1 MEILGVLLAFVGF
14 ALGIYEIINT
24 LRGKENKRV
33 LCGVAI
39 TYLGYGVC
47 YSVSQKDLRH
57 LGVAFLFGLIF
68 YAIKVLCGFLRMVAK
83 HEKRSFRKNL
93 IVLAVLLVGF
103 IAGMMLP
110 YDKAEEAKRAA
121 ESNARMIE
129 RAASSAQSANS
140 RTDSEAATGGEAELQ
155 HSTEEITAESGE
167 IEKNSST
174 TASSTDDSK
183 EIKSFLKRNKE
194 ATETFAKNLKAAL
207 PLAGLDYTL
216 DDVNWLEQTD
226 DWAAGSRYNA
236 QINGKIYIQI
246 ATINDEIYSIKNTK
260 NGATDDFLYK
270 NEDLKPDAGDVP
282 DGSIL
287 LTDGELGDYGKE
299 ATTKSGYKY
308 IRYTVPTGNYTVENK
323 AKQSSIFVVS
333 DSNSDDVSAA
343 LQLSSNGEKARL
355 TIKDGYHIELS
366 MYAQILLMPEQ

>member
-24 LRGKENKRV
+24 LRGKENKRI
-33 LCGVAI
+33 LCGIAI
-39 TYLGYGVC
+39 AYLGYGVC

-57 LGVAFLFGLIF
+57 FGVAFLFGLIF
-68 YAIKVLCGFLRMVAK
+68 YAIRVLCGFLRMVAK

-110 YDKAEEAKRAA
+110 YDKAEEAKRTA
-121 ESNARMIE
+121 ESDARMIE
-129 RAASSAQSANS
+129 KAASSAQAANS
-140 RTDSEAATGGEAELQ
+140 RTDSKVATSGEAELQ
-155 HSTEEITAESGE
+155 HATEETTAESDA
-167 IEKNSST
+167 IEKS
-174 TASSTDDSK
+174 ASIIAPSTDESK

-194 ATETFAKNLKAAL
+194 VSETFAKNLKEVL

-216 DDVNWLEQTD
+216 DDVNWFEQTD

-246 ATINDEIYSIKNTK
+246 AAIGDEIYSIKDTK

-308 IRYTVPTGNYTVENK
+308 VRYTVPTGNYTVENK

-333 DSNSDDVSAA
+333 DSNSDDVSAS

-366 MYAQILLMPEQ
+366 MYAQILLTPEQ

>member
-33 LCGVAI
+33 LCGVVMA
-39 TYLGYGVC
+39 YLGYGVFN
-47 YSVSQKDLRH
+47 SVSQKDLRH
-57 LGVAFLFGLIF
+57 FGVAFLFGLIF
-68 YAIKVLCGFLRMVAK
+68 YAIKVLCGFLRMAAK

-129 RAASSAQSANS
+129 RAASSVQSANS

-194 ATETFAKNLKAAL
+194 VSETFARNLEDAL
-207 PLAGLDYTL
+207 SLTGLGYTL
-216 DDVNWLEQTD
+216 DDISWFEQTD
-226 DWAAGSRYNA
+226 DWTAGKRYNA
-236 QINGKIYIQI
+236 QINMEDYIQI
-246 ATINDEIYSIKNTK
+246 ATIGDEIYSIKNTQ
-260 NGATDDFLYK
+260 NSETDNFLYR
-270 NEDLKPDAGDVP
+270 NESLKPDAGEIAE
-282 DGSIL
+282 GSIL
-287 LTDGELGDYGKE
+287 LTDGELGAYGKE
-299 ATTKSGYKY
+299 VTTKSGYKY
-308 IRYTVPTGNYTVENK
+308 VWYTVPAGNYTVENK
-323 AKQSSIFVVS
+323 AKQSTVFVVS
-333 DSNSDDVSAA
+333 DSNSDDVSECLKLA
-343 LQLSSNGEKARL
+343 SDGEKTRL
-355 TIKDGYHIELS
+355 TVKDGYHIELS
-366 MYAQILLMPEQ
+366 MYAQILLMPAQ

>member
-39 TYLGYGVC
+39 AYLGYGVC

-57 LGVAFLFGLIF
+57 FGVAFLFGLIF
-68 YAIKVLCGFLRMVAK
+68 YAIKVLCSFLRMVAK

-110 YDKAEEAKRAA
+110 YDKAEEAKRVA
-121 ESNARMIE
+121 ESDARVME
-129 RAASSAQSANS
+129 KAAVSEQVANS
-140 RTDSEAATGGEAELQ
+140 RVESEATTSREAESQ
-155 HSTEEITAESGE
+155 QTAEEITAESGE

-194 ATETFAKNLKAAL
+194 VSETFAKNLEDAL
-207 PLAGLDYTL
+207 SLTGLGYTL
-216 DDVNWLEQTD
+216 DDISWFEQTD
-226 DWAAGSRYNA
+226 DWTAGKRYNA
-236 QINGKIYIQI
+236 QINMEDYIQI
-246 ATINDEIYSIKNTK
+246 ATIGDEIYSIKNTQ
-260 NGATDDFLYK
+260 NSETDNFLYR
-270 NEDLKPDAGDVP
+270 NENLKPDAGEIA

-287 LTDGELGDYGKE
+287 LTDGELGAYGKE
-299 ATTKSGYKY
+299 VTTKSGYKY
-308 IRYTVPTGNYTVENK
+308 VWYTIPTGNYTVENK
-323 AKQSSIFVVS
+323 AKQSTVFVVS
-333 DSNSDDVSAA
+333 DSNSDDVSECLKLA
-343 LQLSSNGEKARL
+343 SDGEKTRL
-355 TIKDGYHIELS
+355 TVKNGYHIELS

>member
-14 ALGIYEIINT
+14 ALGIYEMINT

-39 TYLGYGVC
+39 AYLGYGVC

-57 LGVAFLFGLIF
+57 FGVAFLFGLIF
-68 YAIKVLCGFLRMVAK
+68 YAIRVLCGFLRMVAK

-110 YDKAEEAKRAA
+110 YDKAEEAKRTA
-121 ESNARMIE
+121 ESDARMIE
-129 RAASSAQSANS
+129 KAASSAQAANS
-140 RTDSEAATGGEAELQ
+140 RTDSEVATSSEAELQ
-155 HSTEEITAESGE
+155 HTTEETTAESDA
-167 IEKNSST
+167 IEKS
-174 TASSTDDSK
+174 ASIIAPSTDESK

-308 IRYTVPTGNYTVENK
+308 VRYTVPAGNYTVENK

-333 DSNSDDVSAA
+333 DSNSDDVSAS

-366 MYAQILLMPEQ
+366 MYAQILLTPEQ

>member
-24 LRGKENKRV
+24 LRGKENKRI
-33 LCGVAI
+33 LCGIAI
-39 TYLGYGVC
+39 AYLGYGVC

-57 LGVAFLFGLIF
+57 FGVAFLFGLIF
-68 YAIKVLCGFLRMVAK
+68 YAIRVLCGFLRMVAK
-83 HEKRSFRKNL
+83 HEERSFGRNL
-93 IVLAVLLVGF
+93 IVLAVLLVSF

-110 YDKAEEAKRAA
+110 YDKEEETKRAA
-121 ESNARMIE
+121 ESDARMNE
-129 RAASSAQSANS
+129 KAASSVQAANS
-140 RTDSEAATGGEAELQ
+140 RTDSEVATSGEAELQ
-155 HSTEEITAESGE
+155 HTTKETTAESDA
-167 IEKNSST
+167 IEKSASIITPST
-174 TASSTDDSK
+174 NESK

-194 ATETFAKNLKAAL
+194 VSEIFAKNLKEVL

-216 DDVNWLEQTD
+216 DDVNWFEQTD

-236 QINGKIYIQI
+236 QINGKIYVQI
-246 ATINDEIYSIKNTK
+246 AAIGDEIYSIKDTK

-270 NEDLKPDAGDVP
+270 NEDLKPDAGDVL

-299 ATTKSGYKY
+299 VTTKSGYKY
-308 IRYTVPTGNYTVENK
+308 VRYTVPAGNYTVENK
-323 AKQSSIFVVS
+323 AKQSAVFVVS
-333 DSNSDDVSAA
+333 DSNSDDVSAS

-355 TIKDGYHIELS
+355 TVKDGYHIELS
-366 MYAQILLMPEQ
+366 MYAQILLTPEQ

>member
-33 LCGVAI
+33 LCGVVIA
-39 TYLGYGVC
+39 YLGYGVFN
-47 YSVSQKDLRH
+47 SVSQKDLRH
-57 LGVAFLFGLIF
+57 FGVAFLFGLIF
-68 YAIKVLCGFLRMVAK
+68 YAIKVLCCFLRMVAK

-129 RAASSAQSANS
+129 QAASSAQSANS

-155 HSTEEITAESGE
+155 HSTEEIAAESGE

-194 ATETFAKNLKAAL
+194 VSETFARNLEDAL
-207 PLAGLDYTL
+207 SLTGLGYTL
-216 DDVNWLEQTD
+216 DDISWFEQTD
-226 DWAAGSRYNA
+226 DWTAGKRYNA
-236 QINGKIYIQI
+236 QINMEDYIQI
-246 ATINDEIYSIKNTK
+246 ATIGDEIYSIKNTQ
-260 NGATDDFLYK
+260 NSETDNFLYR
-270 NEDLKPDAGDVP
+270 NESLKPDAGEIAE
-282 DGSIL
+282 GSIL
-287 LTDGELGDYGKE
+287 LTDGELGAYGKE

-308 IRYTVPTGNYTVENK
+308 VWYTVPAGNYTVENK
-323 AKQSSIFVVS
+323 AKQSTVFVVS
-333 DSNSDDVSAA
+333 DSNSDDVSECLKLA
-343 LQLSSNGEKARL
+343 SDGEKTRL
-355 TIKDGYHIELS
+355 TVKNGYHIELS
-366 MYAQILLMPEQ
+366 MYAQVLLIPEQ

>member
-33 LCGVAI
+33 LCGVVIA
-39 TYLGYGVC
+39 YLGYGVFN
-47 YSVSQKDLRH
+47 SVSQKDLRH
-57 LGVAFLFGLIF
+57 FGVAFLFGLIF

-140 RTDSEAATGGEAELQ
+140 RTDSEVATGGEAELQ

-194 ATETFAKNLKAAL
+194 VSETFARNLEDAL
-207 PLAGLDYTL
+207 SLTGLGYTL
-216 DDVNWLEQTD
+216 DDINWFEQTD
-226 DWAAGSRYNA
+226 DWTAGKRYNA
-236 QINGKIYIQI
+236 QINMEDYIQI
-246 ATINDEIYSIKNTK
+246 ATIGDEIYSIKNTQ
-260 NGATDDFLYK
+260 NSETDNFLYR
-270 NEDLKPDAGDVP
+270 NENLKPDAGEIA

-287 LTDGELGDYGKE
+287 LTDGELGAYGKE
-299 ATTKSGYKY
+299 VTTKSGYKY
-308 IRYTVPTGNYTVENK
+308 VWYTIPTGNYTVENK
-323 AKQSSIFVVS
+323 AKQSTVFVVS
-333 DSNSDDVSAA
+333 DSNSDDVSECLKLA
-343 LQLSSNGEKARL
+343 SDGEKTRL
-355 TIKDGYHIELS
+355 TVKNGYHIELS
-366 MYAQILLMPEQ
+366 MYAQVLLIPEQ

>member
-14 ALGIYEIINT
+14 ALGIYEMINT
-24 LRGKENKRV
+24 LRGKENKRI
-33 LCGVAI
+33 LCGIAI
-39 TYLGYGVC
+39 AYLGYGVC

-57 LGVAFLFGLIF
+57 FGVAFLFGLIF
-68 YAIKVLCGFLRMVAK
+68 YAIRVLCGFLRMVAK

-110 YDKAEEAKRAA
+110 YDKAEEAKRTA
-121 ESNARMIE
+121 ESDARMIE
-129 RAASSAQSANS
+129 KAASSAQAANS
-140 RTDSEAATGGEAELQ
+140 RADSEVATSGEAELQ
-155 HSTEEITAESGE
+155 HATEETTAESDV
-167 IEKNSST
+167 IEKS
-174 TASSTDDSK
+174 ASIIAPSTDESK

-194 ATETFAKNLKAAL
+194 VSETFAKNLKEVL

-216 DDVNWLEQTD
+216 DDVNWFEQTD

-246 ATINDEIYSIKNTK
+246 AAIGDEIYSIKDTK

-270 NEDLKPDAGDVP
+270 NEDLKPDVGDVP

-308 IRYTVPTGNYTVENK
+308 VRYTVPAGNYTVENK
-323 AKQSSIFVVS
+323 AKQSAVFVVS
-333 DSNSDDVSAA
+333 DSNSDDVSAS

-355 TIKDGYHIELS
+355 TVKDGYHIELS
-366 MYAQILLMPEQ
+366 MYAQILLTPEQ

>member
-24 LRGKENKRV
+24 LRGKENKRI
-33 LCGVAI
+33 LCGIAI
-39 TYLGYGVC
+39 AYLGYGVC
-47 YSVSQKDLRH
+47 YSVSQKDMRH
-57 LGVAFLFGLIF
+57 FGVAFLFGLIF
-68 YAIKVLCGFLRMVAK
+68 YAIRVLCSFLRMVAK
-83 HEKRSFRKNL
+83 HEKRSFGKNL
-93 IVLAVLLVGF
+93 IVLAVLLVSF

-121 ESNARMIE
+121 ESDARMNE
-129 RAASSAQSANS
+129 KAASSAQAENS
-140 RTDSEAATGGEAELQ
+140 RTDSEVATSGEAESQ
-155 HSTEEITAESGE
+155 QTVEETITESDT
-167 IEKNSST
+167 IEKSSSLIV
-174 TASSTDDSK
+174 SSTDESK

-194 ATETFAKNLKAAL
+194 VTETFAKNLKAAL

-246 ATINDEIYSIKNTK
+246 ATINDEIYSIKDTK

-308 IRYTVPTGNYTVENK
+308 VRYTVPAGNYTVENK
-323 AKQSSIFVVS
+323 AKQSAVFVVS
-333 DSNSDDVSAA
+333 DSNSDDVSAS

-366 MYAQILLMPEQ
+366 MYAQVLLIPEQ

>member
-24 LRGKENKRV
+24 FRGKENKRV
-33 LCGVAI
+33 LCGVVIA
-39 TYLGYGVC
+39 YLGYGVFN
-47 YSVSQKDLRH
+47 SVSQKDLRH
-57 LGVAFLFGLIF
+57 FGVAFLFGLIF

-129 RAASSAQSANS
+129 KAASSAQSANS
-140 RTDSEAATGGEAELQ
+140 RTDSEATTGGEAELQ

-194 ATETFAKNLKAAL
+194 VSETFARNLEDAL
-207 PLAGLDYTL
+207 SLTGLGYTL
-216 DDVNWLEQTD
+216 DDISWFEQTD
-226 DWAAGSRYNA
+226 DWTAGKRYNA
-236 QINGKIYIQI
+236 QINMEDYIQI
-246 ATINDEIYSIKNTK
+246 ATIGDEIYSIKNTQ
-260 NGATDDFLYK
+260 NSETDNFLYR
-270 NEDLKPDAGDVP
+270 NENLKPDAGEIA

-287 LTDGELGDYGKE
+287 LTDGELGAYGKE
-299 ATTKSGYKY
+299 VTTKSGYKY
-308 IRYTVPTGNYTVENK
+308 VWYTIPTGNYTVENK
-323 AKQSSIFVVS
+323 AKQSTVFVVS
-333 DSNSDDVSAA
+333 DSNSDDVSECLKLA
-343 LQLSSNGEKARL
+343 SDGEKTRL
-355 TIKDGYHIELS
+355 TVKNGYHIELS

>member
-1 MEILGVLLAFVGF
+1 MKILGVLLAFVGF

-39 TYLGYGVC
+39 AYLGYGVC

-68 YAIKVLCGFLRMVAK
+68 YAIRVMCVLLRMAAK
-83 HEKRSFRKNL
+83 REKRSLKNDL

-110 YDKAEEAKRAA
+110 YDKEEEAKR
-121 ESNARMIE
+121 
-129 RAASSAQSANS
+129 
-140 RTDSEAATGGEAELQ
+140 
-155 HSTEEITAESGE
+155 TAESV
-167 IEKNSST
+167 
-174 TASSTDDSK
+174 ASVM
-183 EIKSFLKRNKE
+183 E
-194 ATETFAKNLKAAL
+194 KAAL

-270 NEDLKPDAGDVP
+270 NEDLKPDAGNVP

-323 AKQSSIFVVS
+323 AKQSAVFVVP
-333 DSNSDDVSAA
+333 DSNSDDVSAS

-355 TIKDGYHIELS
+355 TVKDGYHIELS
-366 MYAQILLMPEQ
+366 MYAQVLLIPEQ

>member
-1 MEILGVLLAFVGF
+1 MKIIGVLLAFVGF
-14 ALGIYEIINT
+14 ALGIYEMINT
-24 LRGKENKRV
+24 LRGKENKRI
-33 LCGVAI
+33 LCGIAI
-39 TYLGYGVC
+39 AYLGYGVC
-47 YSVSQKDLRH
+47 YSVSQKDLGY

-68 YAIKVLCGFLRMVAK
+68 YAIRVMCVLLRMAAK
-83 HEKRSFRKNL
+83 REKRSLKNDL

-110 YDKAEEAKRAA
+110 YDKEEEAKR
-121 ESNARMIE
+121 
-129 RAASSAQSANS
+129 
-140 RTDSEAATGGEAELQ
+140 
-155 HSTEEITAESGE
+155 TAESQQTE
-167 IEKNSST
+167 EETIAKSDAIEKSSSLIV
-174 TASSTDDSK
+174 SSTDESK

-246 ATINDEIYSIKNTK
+246 ATIGDEIYSIKDTK

-270 NEDLKPDAGDVP
+270 NEDLKPDAGNVP

-308 IRYTVPTGNYTVENK
+308 VRYTVPAGNYTVENK
-323 AKQSSIFVVS
+323 AKQSTVFVVS
-333 DSNSDDVSAA
+333 DSNSDDVSAS

-355 TIKDGYHIELS
+355 TVKDGYHIELS
-366 MYAQILLMPEQ
+366 MYAQILLTPEQ

>member
-1 MEILGVLLAFVGF
+1 MKILGVLLAFVGF

-24 LRGKENKRV
+24 LRGKENKRI

-39 TYLGYGVC
+39 AYLGYGVC

-68 YAIKVLCGFLRMVAK
+68 YAIRVMCVLLRMAAK
-83 HEKRSFRKNL
+83 REKRSLKNDL

-103 IAGMMLP
+103 IVGMMLP
-110 YDKAEEAKRAA
+110 YDKEEEAKRTA

-194 ATETFAKNLKAAL
+194 VSETFARNLEDAL
-207 PLAGLDYTL
+207 SLTGLGYTL
-216 DDVNWLEQTD
+216 DDISWFEQTD
-226 DWAAGSRYNA
+226 DWTAGKRYNA
-236 QINGKIYIQI
+236 QINMEDYIQI
-246 ATINDEIYSIKNTK
+246 ATIGDEIYSIKNTQ
-260 NGATDDFLYK
+260 NSETYNFLYR
-270 NEDLKPDAGDVP
+270 NESLKPDAGEIAE
-282 DGSIL
+282 GSIL
-287 LTDGELGDYGKE
+287 LTDGELGAYGKE
-299 ATTKSGYKY
+299 VTTKSGYKY
-308 IRYTVPTGNYTVENK
+308 VWYTVPAGNYTVENK
-323 AKQSSIFVVS
+323 TKQSTVFVVS
-333 DSNSDDVSAA
+333 DSNSDDVSECLKLA
-343 LQLSSNGEKARL
+343 SDGEKTRL
-355 TIKDGYHIELS
+355 TVKDGYHIELS
-366 MYAQILLMPEQ
+366 MYAQILLMPAQ

>member
-33 LCGVAI
+33 LCGVVIA
-39 TYLGYGVC
+39 YLGYGVFN
-47 YSVSQKDLRH
+47 SVSQKDLRH
-57 LGVAFLFGLIF
+57 FGVAFLFGLIF

-183 EIKSFLKRNKE
+183 EIQSFLKRNKE
-194 ATETFAKNLKAAL
+194 VSETFARNLEDAL
-207 PLAGLDYTL
+207 SLTGLGYTL
-216 DDVNWLEQTD
+216 DDISWFEQTD
-226 DWAAGSRYNA
+226 DWTAGKRYNA
-236 QINGKIYIQI
+236 QINMEDYIQI
-246 ATINDEIYSIKNTK
+246 ATIGDEIYSIKNTQ
-260 NGATDDFLYK
+260 NSETDNFLYR
-270 NEDLKPDAGDVP
+270 NENLKPDAGEIA

-287 LTDGELGDYGKE
+287 LTDGELGAYGKE
-299 ATTKSGYKY
+299 VTTKSGYKY
-308 IRYTVPTGNYTVENK
+308 IWYTIPAGNYTVENK
-323 AKQSSIFVVS
+323 AKQSTVFVVS
-333 DSNSDDVSAA
+333 DSNSDDVSECLKLA
-343 LQLSSNGEKARL
+343 SDGEKTRL
-355 TIKDGYHIELS
+355 TVKNGYHIELS

>member
-33 LCGVAI
+33 LCGVVIA
-39 TYLGYGVC
+39 YLGYGVFN
-47 YSVSQKDLRH
+47 SVSQKDLRH
-57 LGVAFLFGLIF
+57 FGVAFLFGLIF

-140 RTDSEAATGGEAELQ
+140 RTDSEAATGGEEELQ

-183 EIKSFLKRNKE
+183 EIQSFLKRNKE
-194 ATETFAKNLKAAL
+194 VSETFARNLEDAL
-207 PLAGLDYTL
+207 SLTGLGYTL
-216 DDVNWLEQTD
+216 DDISWFEQTD
-226 DWAAGSRYNA
+226 DWTAGKRYNA
-236 QINGKIYIQI
+236 QINMEDYIQI
-246 ATINDEIYSIKNTK
+246 ATIGDEIYSIKNTQ
-260 NGATDDFLYK
+260 NSETDNFLYR
-270 NEDLKPDAGDVP
+270 NENLKPDAGEIA

-287 LTDGELGDYGKE
+287 LTDGELGAYGKE
-299 ATTKSGYKY
+299 VTTKSGYKY
-308 IRYTVPTGNYTVENK
+308 VWYTIPAGNYTAENK
-323 AKQSSIFVVS
+323 AKQSTVFVVS
-333 DSNSDDVSAA
+333 DSNSDDVRECLKLASD
-343 LQLSSNGEKARL
+343 GEKTRL
-355 TIKDGYHIELS
+355 TVKNGYHIELS

>member
-1 MEILGVLLAFVGF
+1 
-14 ALGIYEIINT
+14 
-24 LRGKENKRV
+24 
-33 LCGVAI
+33 
-39 TYLGYGVC
+39 
-47 YSVSQKDLRH
+47 
-57 LGVAFLFGLIF
+57 
-68 YAIKVLCGFLRMVAK
+68 MVAK

-110 YDKAEEAKRAA
+110 YDKAEEAKRTA
-121 ESNARMIE
+121 ESDARMIE
-129 RAASSAQSANS
+129 KAASSAQAANS
-140 RTDSEAATGGEAELQ
+140 RTDSEVATSGEAELQ
-155 HSTEEITAESGE
+155 HATEETTAESDV
-167 IEKNSST
+167 IEKS
-174 TASSTDDSK
+174 ASIIAPSTDESK

-194 ATETFAKNLKAAL
+194 VSETFAKNLKEVL

-216 DDVNWLEQTD
+216 DDVNWFEQTD

-246 ATINDEIYSIKNTK
+246 AAIGDEIYSIKDTK

-270 NEDLKPDAGDVP
+270 NEDLKPDAGAVP

-308 IRYTVPTGNYTVENK
+308 VRYTVPAGNYTVENK
-323 AKQSSIFVVS
+323 AKQSAVFVVS
-333 DSNSDDVSAA
+333 DSNSDDVSAS

-355 TIKDGYHIELS
+355 TVKDGYHIELS
-366 MYAQILLMPEQ
+366 MYAQILLTPEQ

>member
-33 LCGVAI
+33 LCGVVIA
-39 TYLGYGVC
+39 YLGYGVFN
-47 YSVSQKDLRH
+47 SVSQKDLRH
-57 LGVAFLFGLIF
+57 FGVAFLFGLIF

-129 RAASSAQSANS
+129 QAASSAQSANS

-155 HSTEEITAESGE
+155 HSTEEIAAESGE

-194 ATETFAKNLKAAL
+194 VSETFARNLEDEL
-207 PLAGLDYTL
+207 SLTGLGYTL
-216 DDVNWLEQTD
+216 DDISWFEQTD
-226 DWAAGSRYNA
+226 DWTAGKRYNA
-236 QINGKIYIQI
+236 QINMEDYIQI
-246 ATINDEIYSIKNTK
+246 ATIGDEIYSIKNTQ
-260 NGATDDFLYK
+260 NSETDNFLYR
-270 NEDLKPDAGDVP
+270 NESLKPDEGEIAE
-282 DGSIL
+282 GSIL
-287 LTDGELGDYGKE
+287 LTDGELGAYGKE

-308 IRYTVPTGNYTVENK
+308 VWYTVPAGNYTVENK
-323 AKQSSIFVVS
+323 AKQSTVFVVS
-333 DSNSDDVSAA
+333 DSNSDDVSECLKLA
-343 LQLSSNGEKARL
+343 SDGEKTRL
-355 TIKDGYHIELS
+355 TVKNGYHIELS
-366 MYAQILLMPEQ
+366 MYAQVLLIPEQ

>member
-33 LCGVAI
+33 LCGVVIA
-39 TYLGYGVC
+39 YLGYGVFN
-47 YSVSQKDLRH
+47 SVSQKDLRH
-57 LGVAFLFGLIF
+57 FGVAFLFGLIF

-183 EIKSFLKRNKE
+183 EIQSFLKRNKE
-194 ATETFAKNLKAAL
+194 VSETFARNLEDAL
-207 PLAGLDYTL
+207 SLTGLGYTL
-216 DDVNWLEQTD
+216 DDISWFEQTD
-226 DWAAGSRYNA
+226 DWTAGKRYNA
-236 QINGKIYIQI
+236 QINMEDYIQI
-246 ATINDEIYSIKNTK
+246 ATIGDEIYSIKNTQ
-260 NGATDDFLYK
+260 NSETDNFLYR
-270 NEDLKPDAGDVP
+270 NENLKPDAGEIA

-287 LTDGELGDYGKE
+287 LTDGELGAYGKE
-299 ATTKSGYKY
+299 VTTKSGYKY
-308 IRYTVPTGNYTVENK
+308 VWYTIPAGNYTVENK
-323 AKQSSIFVVS
+323 AKQSTVFVVS
-333 DSNSDDVSAA
+333 DSNSDDVSECLKLA
-343 LQLSSNGEKARL
+343 SDGEKTRL
-355 TIKDGYHIELS
+355 TVKNGYHIELS

>member
-33 LCGVAI
+33 LCGVVIA
-39 TYLGYGVC
+39 YLGYGVFN
-47 YSVSQKDLRH
+47 SVSQKDLRH
-57 LGVAFLFGLIF
+57 FGVAFLFGLIF

-140 RTDSEAATGGEAELQ
+140 RTDSEAATGGEEELQ

-183 EIKSFLKRNKE
+183 EIQSFLKRNKE
-194 ATETFAKNLKAAL
+194 VSETFARNLEDAL
-207 PLAGLDYTL
+207 SLTGLGYTL
-216 DDVNWLEQTD
+216 DDISWFEQTD
-226 DWAAGSRYNA
+226 DWTAGKRYNA
-236 QINGKIYIQI
+236 QINMEDYIQI
-246 ATINDEIYSIKNTK
+246 ATIGDEIYSIKNTQ
-260 NGATDDFLYK
+260 NSETDNFLYR
-270 NEDLKPDAGDVP
+270 NENLKPDAGEIA

-287 LTDGELGDYGKE
+287 LTDGELGAYGKE
-299 ATTKSGYKY
+299 VTTKSGYKY
-308 IRYTVPTGNYTVENK
+308 VWYTIPAGNYTVENK
-323 AKQSSIFVVS
+323 AKQSTVFVVS
-333 DSNSDDVSAA
+333 DSNSDDVSECLKLAGD
-343 LQLSSNGEKARL
+343 GEKTRL
-355 TIKDGYHIELS
+355 TVKNGYHIELS
-366 MYAQILLMPEQ
+366 MYAQILLTPEQ